1 MISLAI
7 ANFNRHDMVIESFI
21 QVMENDLV
29 DEIIILDDYSDVV
42 EYSKLWN
49 LIQRLNTNKVKLYRN
64 AENVG
69 SFLNKYRVVKQCS
82 SEWVVLLD
90 SDNIIDNDYVNR
102 VCQLEKDENT
112 IYCPEILYT
121 LDKEDI
127 NWDYI
132 DFVGKTV
139 NKSNVGGY
147 IALPYFSA
155 WINTGNFF
163 FNRKKYI
170 EVVEKNITDKELCLL
185 DSVYFNYLWLK
196 EGGEL
201 QTLAG
206 LSYIHRI
213 HDGSYYLKNRKKF
226 KGIAE
231 ILKNKIQEL

>member
-21 QVMENDLV
+21 QVMNNDLI
-29 DEIIILDDYSDVV
+29 DEIIILDDYSDIV
-42 EYSKLWN
+42 EYTKLWN
-49 LIQRLNTNKVKLYRN
+49 FIAQLNTNKVHLYRN

-69 SFLNKYRVVKQCS
+69 SFFNKYKVVKRCCS
-82 SEWVVLLD
+82 DWVILLD

-102 VCQLEKDENT
+102 VGQLEKDENI
-112 IYCPEILYT
+112 IYCPEVLYK
-121 LDKEDI
+121 LNKEGI

-132 DFVGKTV
+132 DFVGKTI
-139 NKSNVGGY
+139 NKKNIKQYMGFSQ
-147 IALPYFSA
+147 FSA

-170 EVVEKNITDKELCLL
+170 SVVEKNVTDKNLCLL

-196 EGGEL
+196 NGGEL

-213 HDGSYYLKNRKKF
+213 HAGSYYIKNRKKF
-226 KGIAE
+226 EGIAK
-231 ILKNKIQEL
+231 ILNTKISQL